1 MPHNCLQSITI
12 QTFYPPH
19 FIMNIFTQTAAFI
32 VSRSIFLLV
41 SFLTG
46 IRAKFEGDIAF
57 APERKV
63 YFANHN
69 SHADFIMVQL
79 ALPKRWRKV
88 ARPVA
93 GADYWLKGA
102 FRRFLINHVFNGLLI
117 MRNGNDPKAITQ
129 QMSDAL
135 AAQSSLIIFPE
146 GTRNTDDN
154 TLLLPFKSGI
164 YHLAHQ
170 NPDVGFVPIWI
181 NNINRV
187 LPKNQVIPVPI
198 LCDVMIGEPLYLQA
212 DEDKDAFLQR
222 ARAAMLALVP
232 PAKMA
237 EYAEK
242 SA

>member
-1 MPHNCLQSITI
+1 
-12 QTFYPPH
+12 
-19 FIMNIFTQTAAFI
+19 MNILTQAASFI
-32 VSRSIFLLV
+32 VSHSIFLLV

-57 APERKV
+57 TPERKV

-79 ALPKRWRKV
+79 ALPKRWRKA

-102 FRRFLINHVFNGLLI
+102 FRRFVSKHVFNSLLI
-117 MRNGNDPKAITQ
+117 IRNSNDPQAITR
-129 QMSDAL
+129 QMSDVL
-135 AAQSSLIIFPE
+135 ATQSSLIIFPE

-164 YHLAHQ
+164 YHLARS

-187 LPKNQVIPVPI
+187 LPKNQVVPVPI
-198 LCDVMIGEPLYLQA
+198 LCDVIIGEPLHLQSG
-212 DEDKDAFLQR
+212 EEKEEFLQR
-222 ARAAMLALVP
+222 ARQAMLALVP
-232 PAKMA
+232 PTKIA

>member
-1 MPHNCLQSITI
+1 
-12 QTFYPPH
+12 
-19 FIMNIFTQTAAFI
+19 MNILTQAASWV

-41 SFLTG
+41 SF
-46 IRAKFEGDIAF
+46 EGDIAF
-57 APERKV
+57 SPERKV

-79 ALPKRWRKV
+79 ALPKRWRKA

-102 FRRFLINHVFNGLLI
+102 FRRFVSKHVFNSLLI

-129 QMSDAL
+129 QMSDVL
-135 AAQSSLIIFPE
+135 ATQSSLIIFPE

-164 YHLAHQ
+164 YHLARS

-187 LPKNQVIPVPI
+187 LPKNQVVPVPI
-198 LCDVMIGEPLYLQA
+198 LCDVIIGEPLYVQA
-212 DEDKDAFLQR
+212 NEEKEEFLQR
-222 ARAAMLALVP
+222 ARQAMLALVP
-232 PAKMA
+232 PAKIA
-237 EYAEK
+237 EYAEQ
-242 SA
+242 A